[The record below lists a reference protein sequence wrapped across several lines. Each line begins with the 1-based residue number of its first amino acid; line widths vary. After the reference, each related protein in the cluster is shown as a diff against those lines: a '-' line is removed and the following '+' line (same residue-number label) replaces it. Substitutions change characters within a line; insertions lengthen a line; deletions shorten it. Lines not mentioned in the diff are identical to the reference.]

1 MTIEESACLPR
12 TSHQRLPGADSNL
25 FWGVTGAT
33 LLMLLSL
40 GFFLRGGVHG
50 LYMDDYSMKAWA
62 FDFGGHRWTLALT
75 PFESLWTWRPLT
87 YLLEPNLAKAIPG
100 HEFFV
105 RVGIVVIHFL
115 NVCLL
120 ARLGQRLS
128 GSLLVGILCGGY
140 FLFPVLANEGLLWF
154 TAAVPDTFCLF
165 FLLVGFHL
173 LLSCRSLADLALLI
187 CGIASWFVMMT
198 FYESGLFILLLLPAS
213 FAFTEGRR
221 TNHKLWASALAAS
234 FIPICIYLWLVVRN
248 SPFIIARGGAK
259 LDLSFILLRKVP
271 EIARGL
277 WWLITAWGIFG
288 PLHEAFNVGW
298 REWLSVSG
306 GRILIAGTLTGIC
319 LMALLFAVD
328 RDATPSLS
336 RLFKVIL
343 FGLGWIV
350 LGLAPIALARFQP
363 VEIRTL
369 YIPSAGFA
377 LAAAAFSGLIANLF
391 GRPRAVLI
399 RATLGLAGAIVFL
412 SSLTMAGLV
421 RAYEL
426 RWYLDQRQ
434 VDALGQ
440 VMPMLPRLDPVWLL
454 PVTLDEKTVGKSGGT
469 EGKLDVYLDGVF
481 ETPWSARD
489 ALRLKF
495 GDRNILAVTAN
506 RWVKLHVSSVQTE
519 NGQPSTITIQ
529 DTTIPIEQLLA
540 FTYRQGRLILL
551 NPLGI
556 NTPDGKLSAIIDL
569 PLVAKLAREGLG
581 VEKVQFQL
589 DH

>member
-1 MTIEESACLPR
+1 M
-12 TSHQRLPGADSNL
+12 
-25 FWGVTGAT
+25 TGAT
-33 LLMLLSL
+33 VLMVLSL
-40 GFFLRGGVHG
+40 GFFLHGGVHG
-50 LYMDDYSMKAWA
+50 LYMDDYSMKAWG
-62 FDFGGHRWTLALT
+62 FDFGQSKWNLVFT
-75 PFESLWTWRPLT
+75 PWASSWIWRPLT
-87 YLLEPNLAKAIPG
+87 YLLEPNLAKAIPR
-100 HEFFV
+100 HELFV
-105 RVGIVVIHFL
+105 RVGIVVVQLL
-115 NVCLL
+115 NACLL
-120 ARLGQRLS
+120 ARLGQKLS
-128 GSLLVGILCGGY
+128 GSLLVGFISGGY
-140 FLFPVLANEGLLWF
+140 FLFPVFANEGLLSF
-154 TAAVPDTFCLF
+154 TSAIPDIFCLL
-165 FLLVGFHL
+165 FLLLGFHL
-173 LLSCRSLADLALLI
+173 ILDCRSFGDLLPLV
-187 CGIASWFVMMT
+187 CGIVSWFLMMT

-213 FAFTEGRR
+213 FAFTESRR
-221 TNHKLWASALAAS
+221 TNHKLWVSALAAS

-248 SPFIIARGGAK
+248 SAFIMARGGAK

-271 EIARGL
+271 EVARDF
-277 WWLITAWGIFG
+277 WWRITDWGIFG

-306 GRILIAGTLTGIC
+306 GRILIAGALTGIC

-350 LGLAPIALARFQP
+350 LGLVPIALARFQA

-399 RATLGLAGAIVFL
+399 RATLGLVGAIVFV

-421 RAYEL
+421 RTYQL

-440 VMPMLPRLDPVWLL
+440 VMPMLPRRDPVWLL
-454 PVTLDEKTVGKSGGT
+454 PVTLDEKTVGKSGGSD
-469 EGKLDVYLDGVF
+469 GKLDVYLDGVF

-489 ALRLKF
+489 AIRLKF

-506 RWVKLHVSSVQTE
+506 RWAKLHVTSVQTE
-519 NGQPSTITIQ
+519 NGQPSTVTIQ
-529 DTTIPIEQLLA
+529 GTTIPIEQLLA
-540 FTYRQGRLILL
+540 FSYRQGQLILL

-556 NTPDGKLSAIIDL
+556 KTPDGKLSVIIDL
-569 PLVAKLAREGLG
+569 PLVTKLAREGLR